1 MKVLVEPEPL
11 ELDLPD
17 DGFAAEDSPDFD
29 TDCRE
34 DIPLESR
41 MGSYCLRERSG
52 AMASLMHFM
61 QLAEEAEVP
70 PEELK
75 RRATALL
82 VSAAEDALRTL
93 NREQTKE
100 PPVGKV
106 QIRVGEHE
114 YLFRIAVLFSVERFD
129 GEELVSLPESR
140 RLRLKTP
147 YRQLLKRLVPETS
160 ERAALRHLL
169 TIAAAKAVDEGK
181 QSFRF
186 KWSLR
191 ENGESKRRMPID
203 FVVDTTRWF
212 EYTDG
217 DPLPIFGPD
226 PEITADP
233 GEMAVESTAAVI
245 PSTEKEPQP
254 ADISVPGLKPSAE
267 TWNVKKS
274 LACRSILAA
283 AILIP
288 TLYMLWRFFS
298 D

>member
-11 ELDLPD
+11 GIDLRD
-17 DGFAAEDSPDFD
+17 DGFASEDSPDFD

-41 MGSYCLRERSG
+41 MGSYCLRERPD

-61 QLAEEAEVP
+61 RLAEETEVP
-70 PEELK
+70 PVELK

-82 VSAAEDALRTL
+82 VTAAEDALKTL
-93 NREQTKE
+93 NREQTEE

-106 QIRVGEHE
+106 PIRVGEHE
-114 YLFRIAVLFSVERFD
+114 YLFRIAVLFSVERFN
-129 GEELVSLPESR
+129 GEELVPLPESR
-140 RLRLKTP
+140 RLRLKAP
-147 YRQLLKRLVPETS
+147 YCQLLKRLVPETS

-186 KWSLR
+186 KWSLP
-191 ENGESKRRMPID
+191 ENGETKRRMPID

-212 EYTDG
+212 EYAGG

-226 PEITADP
+226 PEITAEP
-233 GEMAVESTAAVI
+233 EEATAPTPASVDERVI
-245 PSTEKEPQP
+245 FSKEKEPQSE
-254 ADISVPGLKPSAE
+254 IVRGPGLQPSAE
-267 TWNVKKS
+267 TWS
-274 LACRSILAA
+274 LTT
-283 AILIP
+283 P
-288 TLYMLWRFFS
+288 GH
-298 D
+298 